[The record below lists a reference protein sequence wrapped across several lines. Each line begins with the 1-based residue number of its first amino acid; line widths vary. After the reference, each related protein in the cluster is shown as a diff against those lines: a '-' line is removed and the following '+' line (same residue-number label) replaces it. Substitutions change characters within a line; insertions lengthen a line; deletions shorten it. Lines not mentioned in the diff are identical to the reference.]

1 MKGKLVVFCIYAAM
15 AGGMC
20 CFSALPG
27 GTSFAPVPAPA
38 AASARQN
45 TSKFTMPVLTVS
57 EVSGGA
63 YHRLPFTFE
72 RTGRVEPLKILIAED
87 VPSGS
92 GNSIRSSVWLAAIT
106 AAMIKSD
113 PMNGVRIT
121 VEFSGD
127 VDGPSAGG
135 VMCLSI
141 LSAMDGRTVPDDFAM
156 TGTIMPDGTIGAVGG
171 VALKM
176 RAAIKRGC
184 KRICIPMFCRFE
196 KQDDGTL
203 VDLFR
208 IGEEDH
214 VTVKP
219 VRNIGEAYAFLHGLP
234 PPPLPRVDEFAVRSL
249 PRAVEDILV
258 SQYKNAEASVRR
270 AQRDHASLVKSQ
282 ENDEFYKGVLKEMLF
297 DEEYVREYRTGCLLS
312 ALSSV
317 GAQKSCWETVPAW
330 DKSRKGFAREFPVLK
345 EQAPF
350 SKSVRQKYSAAVKEI
365 QKRYAESAASFYKS
379 DGIVEGGDAM
389 AGFVR
394 DADYLSE
401 IAAQDEDVIESSS
414 FVAGM
419 LLRGAAMTEE
429 LCEKNE
435 LDELSDEGLAT
446 LYAIEEGKEFMR
458 LFFKHILVQGADVER
473 RKEIYRHYGH
483 ILPNADLER
492 VESLFYSAWRASDAT
507 LNSDIVS
514 QSAEMA
520 ETSHGNFRV
529 ALSVKDMYFAGYEFG
544 KGRVGFA
551 HVLLDKPGKLEDR
564 SYHAAAMISI
574 NARML
579 ASACTLLVKYGP
591 DVDGDIGSDG
601 EYKCGSPE
609 VLNYLIRRARV
620 SALVSINECVQAG
633 VPCLS
638 ALAKFEEAD
647 CKDLSSANSENLLH
661 DVLENYWSAGLEAKA
676 LMMGFSKKPS
686 PAR

>member
-1 MKGKLVVFCIYAAM
+1 M
-15 AGGMC
+15 
-20 CFSALPG
+20 
-27 GTSFAPVPAPA
+27 
-38 AASARQN
+38 
-45 TSKFTMPVLTVS
+45 MPVLTVNA
-57 EVSGGA
+57 VTGGEF
-63 YHRLPFTFE
+63 HRLPFTFE
-72 RTGRVEPLKILIAED
+72 RTGRDEPLKILIAED

-106 AAMIKSD
+106 AAMKRSD

-121 VEFSGD
+121 VEFSGNI
-127 VDGPSAGG
+127 DGPSAGG

-141 LSAMDGRTVPDDFAM
+141 LSAMNGREMPDDFAM
-156 TGTIMPDGTIGAVGG
+156 TGTIMPDGTVGAVGG

-176 RAAIKRGC
+176 RAAIKHGC

-196 KQDDGTL
+196 KQADGTL

-208 IGEEDH
+208 IGEENR
-214 VTVKP
+214 VAVKP

-249 PRAVEDILV
+249 PRAVEDVLV
-258 SQYKNAEASVRR
+258 SQYKDAEASIRR
-270 AQRDHASLVKSQ
+270 ARREHASLVRTQKA
-282 ENDEFYKGVLKEMLF
+282 DELYKEFLF
-297 DEEYVREYRTGCLLS
+297 DDEHVRKYRTGCLLS
-312 ALSSV
+312 ALSSA
-317 GAQKSCWETVPAW
+317 GAQKSSWETVPAW

-350 SKSVRQKYSAAVKEI
+350 SKNVRRKYIAAVKEI
-365 QKRYAESAASFYKS
+365 QKRYADLATSFYKS
-379 DGIVEGGDAM
+379 DEIVEGGDAM

-394 DADYLSE
+394 DTDYLSE
-401 IAAQDEDVIESSS
+401 IAAQDEDVIESLS
-414 FVAGM
+414 FAAGL
-419 LLRGAAMTEE
+419 LLRFAAMTEE
-429 LCEKNE
+429 ICGKDGF
-435 LDELSDEGLAT
+435 DELSDEGLVA
-446 LYAIEEGKEFMR
+446 LYAIEESKEFVR
-458 LFFKHILVQGADVER
+458 LCVKHILEPGSDVET
-473 RKEIYRHYGH
+473 RKEIFRHYGH

-514 QSAEMA
+514 QSAEKA
-520 ETSHGNFRV
+520 DISHDNFRV
-529 ALSVKDMYFAGYEFG
+529 ALSVKDMHFAGYEFG
-544 KGRVGFA
+544 KGRVEFA

-579 ASACTLLVKYGP
+579 ASACALLVKYGP

-620 SALVSINECVQAG
+620 SALVSISECVQAG

-647 CKDLSSANSENLLH
+647 GKDLSSANSENLLH
-661 DVLENYWSAGLEAKA
+661 DVLENYWSAGLQAKA
-676 LMMGFSKKPS
+676 LMMGFSKKPA

>member
-1 MKGKLVVFCIYAAM
+1 MAVKEKLVVVCVCAAI
-15 AGGMC
+15 AGGMRC
-20 CFSALPG
+20 YSALPG
-27 GTSFAPVPAPA
+27 GASPALAPAPA

-45 TSKFTMPVLTVS
+45 ANKFMIPVLTVNP
-57 EVSGGA
+57 VTGGEF
-63 YHRLPFTFE
+63 HRLPFMFE
-72 RTGRVEPLKILIAED
+72 RTGRDEPLKILIAED

-106 AAMIKSD
+106 AAMKRSD

-121 VEFSGD
+121 VEFSGNI
-127 VDGPSAGG
+127 DGPSAGG

-141 LSAMDGRTVPDDFAM
+141 LSAMNGLEMPDDFAM
-156 TGTIMPDGTIGAVGG
+156 TGTIMPDGTIGVVGG

-249 PRAVEDILV
+249 PRAVEDVLV
-258 SQYKNAEASVRR
+258 SQYKDAEASIRR
-270 AQRDHASLVKSQ
+270 ARREHASLFREQKDSVMYK
-282 ENDEFYKGVLKEMLF
+282 EFLF
-297 DEEYVREYRTGCLLS
+297 DDEHVRKYRTGCLLS
-312 ALSSV
+312 AVSSTD
-317 GAQKSCWETVPAW
+317 AQKLFWETVPAW
-330 DKSRKGFAREFPVLK
+330 DKNRKGFAREFPVLK

-350 SKSVRQKYSAAVKEI
+350 SKNVRREYIAAIKEI
-365 QKRYAESAASFYKS
+365 QKRYAEYAASFYKS
-379 DGIVEGGDAM
+379 GEIVEGGDAM

-401 IAAQDEDVIESSS
+401 IAAQDEDVIEGLS
-414 FVAGM
+414 FAAGM
-419 LLRGAAMTEE
+419 LLRFAAKTEE
-429 LCEKNE
+429 TCGKDA
-435 LDELSDEGLAT
+435 LDQSPDEGIAA
-446 LYAIEEGKEFMR
+446 LYVVEEVKEFLR
-458 LFFKHILVQGADVER
+458 LCFKHVFESDSDVEM
-473 RKEIYRHYGH
+473 RKEIYRHYGQ
-483 ILPNADLER
+483 IRPNADLER
-492 VESLFYSAWRASDAT
+492 VENLFYSAWRASDAT

-514 QSAEMA
+514 KSAEMA
-520 ETSHGNFRV
+520 ETSRDNFRA
-529 ALSVKDMYFAGYEFG
+529 ALSVKDMHFAGYEFG
-544 KGRVGFA
+544 KGRVEFA

-564 SYHAAAMISI
+564 SYHAAAMTSI

-579 ASACTLLVKYGP
+579 ASACALLVKYGP
-591 DVDGDIGSDG
+591 DVDGDIDSDG

-620 SALVSINECVQAG
+620 SALVSISECVQAG

-638 ALAKFEEAD
+638 ALANFEEAD
-647 CKDLSSANSENLLH
+647 GKDLSSVDNEDLLH
-661 DVLENYWSAGLEAKA
+661 FVLEKYWSAGLEAKA
-676 LMMGFSKKPS
+676 LLMAFSKKPA